1 MGTLNLPNRL
11 QGGGAL
17 LHSPP
22 FLTPLTLVHPSPQ
35 QWSMGLE
42 DLVGSFTWG
51 HPFSPDQD
59 IFEKQKNGSFLWPQ
73 TPLQFSQMYLIC
85 VLFCLFILVVV
96 FSSSHHPRVLP
107 LDPQLLGNR

>member
-73 TPLQFSQMYLIC
+73 QTPLQYSQIGRAH
-85 VLFCLFILVVV
+85 V
-96 FSSSHHPRVLP
+96 
-107 LDPQLLGNR
+107 

>member
-73 TPLQFSQMYLIC
+73 TPLQEYFNKPSTSNLGQ
-85 VLFCLFILVVV
+85 
-96 FSSSHHPRVLP
+96 PRP
-107 LDPQLLGNR
+107 WS

>member
-73 TPLQFSQMYLIC
+73 TPLHHACSAQLTTLTKHSHA
-85 VLFCLFILVVV
+85 
-96 FSSSHHPRVLP
+96 SSSPV
-107 LDPQLLGNR
+107 

>member
-59 IFEKQKNGSFLWPQ
+59 IFEKQKKRELPVAPNP
-73 TPLQFSQMYLIC
+73 
-85 VLFCLFILVVV
+85 
-96 FSSSHHPRVLP
+96 SSVQPDVSYMCFVLP
-107 LDPQLLGNR
+107 IHPGGGFFLVPPPPCPPP